1 MMCSHG
7 HPLLPRV
14 TLLDLMIAKLVSDE
28 QLTKDEISVFL
39 HHAELIAS
47 SFVDQCRS
55 VLKLTSEQH
64 AEDEVRTRLTVPAR
78 TLVAVRSYQIIQK

>member
-1 MMCSHG
+1 M
-7 HPLLPRV
+7 

-28 QLTKDEISVFL
+28 QLAKDEVSVFL

-55 VLKLTSEQH
+55 VLKLTSEQY
-64 AEDEVRTRLTVPAR
+64 AEDEVRTRLSVPDEGQQQ
-78 TLVAVRSYQIIQK
+78 VF